1 MNTDGYLQWLRTTDL
16 ERVKLPDVLE
26 AISVVM
32 DALQT
37 ELEEQS
43 GRVKSTEETDDLDFV
58 EDMFIALSEL
68 NSDFTDN
75 GFSREKILG
84 FRRDFLS
91 ETPTFLPPEVIL
103 ETELREIA
111 EGLDEDR
118 LSTGIHQLFASSVD
132 ALSENGEEEPFWEVL
147 EELEKLLERVSTT
160 YAETTLLPEEVTLES
175 QVTHALFVEAIE
187 RWKDSLLEIASVA
200 DEGGEQDWPFLLEET
215 EYATRLLLAVQV
227 YNERL
232 QRALSH

>member
-160 YAETTLLPEEVTLES
+160 YAETTILPEEVTLES

-215 EYATRLLLAVQV
+215 AVSYTHLTLPTICSV
-227 YNERL
+227 
-232 QRALSH
+232 